1 MTMSTRS
8 IRSITLDFWA
18 SFSVS
23 KIVIPPPVAYK
34 NIDKLQEIKLP
45 GQFLCWAHGIGKN
58 SNIVCLQRAVTM
70 IPAHDS
76 PVAAMAFN
84 SAGTKLSTASEK
96 ASLKISKFS
105 CLFFKVLY
113 LQHRWWKHGQSNMY
127 LIQHCMR
134 YNTDHKASTLERSSL
149 ILKS

>member
-1 MTMSTRS
+1 
-8 IRSITLDFWA
+8 
-18 SFSVS
+18 
-23 KIVIPPPVAYK
+23 
-34 NIDKLQEIKLP
+34 
-45 GQFLCWAHGIGKN
+45 
-58 SNIVCLQRAVTM
+58 M

-96 ASLKISKFS
+96 ASLKISKLS
-105 CLFFKVLY
+105 CIFFFKVLY
-113 LQHRWWKHGQSNMY
+113 LQHRRGKHGQSNMY
-127 LIQHCMR
+127 LIQHCMK

>member
-8 IRSITLDFWA
+8 ITISITLDFSA

-23 KIVIPPPVAYK
+23 KIVIHTSFAYK
-34 NIDKLQEIKLP
+34 NINKLQEIILP
-45 GQFLCWAHGIGKN
+45 GQAFISSTEVGKN
-58 SNIVCLQRAVTM
+58 SNIVCFQRAVTM

-96 ASLKISKFS
+96 ASLKISKLS
-105 CLFFKVLY
+105 CIFF
-113 LQHRWWKHGQSNMY
+113 Q
-127 LIQHCMR
+127 
-134 YNTDHKASTLERSSL
+134 SSL
-149 ILKS
+149 SSTSPMKT

>member
-1 MTMSTRS
+1 MTMSMRL
-8 IRSITLDFWA
+8 IRSITLDLWA

-45 GQFLCWAHGIGKN
+45 GQFLCWAHEIGKN
-58 SNIVCLQRAVTM
+58 SNIVCFQRAVTM

-113 LQHRWWKHGQSNMY
+113 LQHRWWKHDQSNMY
-127 LIQHCMR
+127 LIQHCM
-134 YNTDHKASTLERSSL
+134 K
-149 ILKS
+149 